1 MVETEK
7 LLKGMGDIASLMKQA
22 QQMGSMMQS
31 VTERLKNERV
41 VGSAG
46 GGMVEAEVN
55 GIGEVLR
62 VTVEATLVERGDRE
76 MIEDLIP
83 AAVNLALT
91 KAKQR
96 HADAMKEIAGGLDVP
111 GLGEALGRITESGDS
126 AS

>member
-1 MVETEK
+1 M
-7 LLKGMGDIASLMKQA
+7 LKGLGNIASLMKQA

-31 VTERLKNERV
+31 VTERLKSERV

-55 GIGEVLR
+55 GVGEVLR
-62 VTVEATLVERGDRE
+62 VTVEASLVERGDRE

-83 AAVNLALT
+83 AAVNQALA
-91 KAKQR
+91 KAKQL
-96 HADAMKEIAGGLDVP
+96 HADAVKEMAGGLEVP
-111 GLGEALGRITESGDS
+111 GLDEALGKITELDDS